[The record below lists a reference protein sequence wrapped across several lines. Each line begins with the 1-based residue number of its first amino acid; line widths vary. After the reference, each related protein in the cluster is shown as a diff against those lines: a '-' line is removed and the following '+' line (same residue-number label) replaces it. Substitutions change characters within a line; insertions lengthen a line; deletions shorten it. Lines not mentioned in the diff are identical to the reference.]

1 MAIPFLNHINLSNNE
16 VQNVRLH
23 NTASITVSSGLGQL
37 YFDTDD
43 SLAKYYRANNDWV
56 TIDPITSISLSGNTL
71 TLGRVQADLTQDLSS
86 LGFVDGS
93 GTAGQVAFWSDS
105 DTITG
110 ENDFGW
116 DSTNNRL
123 GIGVGLSPTA
133 NIEVKRSI
141 SDLATTLAHTDTK
154 AVAKFIGSTNGDGQL
169 TISHGSG
176 AVQNIQSS
184 NQAGTTAG
192 YLAIN
197 PFGGSVSIGAAIG
210 YHPLYVAKG
219 ASVSGTS
226 IAVFENL
233 ASTAGSIKIANS
245 EGSHSLRTDGGAFD
259 IYDHGNNRI
268 TATISSA
275 GALTLHQY
283 GSGTHTG
290 TEAKNLSVTSSG
302 LVIETTPPTNTDT
315 LQSIADSNSSSE
327 QFVTFVANA
336 TGAQTGLSDPGIKY
350 IPSSATLKVTNLIVS
365 GDQTISNETVKVVE
379 DNTLQFEGAS
389 GSNAD
394 TELNLTT
401 ATLTGGDKT
410 VTLKNESGTIA
421 LISDIPTVNDATLTV
436 QGTGVLGGSG
446 TFTAND
452 ADATTI
458 SITHDAVTRTNN
470 TSSASPGYGAT
481 FTAIDSITTST
492 EGHVTAVNTKTVT
505 LPASDNTDTQ
515 LSSEQVQDI
524 VGAMFSGN
532 TETNITATYQD
543 SDGTIDLVATDTN
556 TQLTTEQVQDIVGAM
571 FSSNTETRISASYQ
585 DSDGTIDL
593 VVDDMTSDTNTQLG
607 TKHVTIDVSVMDD
620 TTSNRT
626 AEITHS
632 FDSSYVIVQLY
643 DIITGQIVYADID
656 HISTDRVDITFAEI
670 PSNDIRVIMIDA
682 STGIAA
688 ASVAYS

>member
-593 VVDDMTSDTNTQLG
+593 VVDDMTADTNTQLG